1 MNPVT
6 CWNCGVWCCDLGK
19 GNKNSQ
25 RNKTQN
31 DKIAEVYPLL
41 GFGVVVGS
49 SFWRLGKMS
58 HTQFLGVKQSH

>member
-1 MNPVT
+1 MQSPTQNLGATFLNQSKIMNPVT

-49 SFWRLGKMS
+49 SF
-58 HTQFLGVKQSH
+58 